1 MYMTVQTH
9 VTALETQRNRS
20 SKSMTSTK
28 FLTLSLIMYV
38 RHSLLASNALHVLR
52 ELEDA
57 RTRASSEYL
66 LVITNMTKYVRLS

>member
-1 MYMTVQTH
+1 
-9 VTALETQRNRS
+9 
-20 SKSMTSTK
+20 MTSTE

-52 ELEDA
+52 EGEDA
-57 RTRASSEYL
+57 QTRASSACL

>member
-1 MYMTVQTH
+1 
-9 VTALETQRNRS
+9 
-20 SKSMTSTK
+20 MTSTE

-57 RTRASSEYL
+57 RTRASSACL